1 MIAPK
6 IEKLWERYRGKGLL
20 IDSNL
25 LLVYF
30 VALFDPKLV
39 GRFDRTRAFSRESVI
54 LLGNFITS
62 FQHLA
67 TTPNILTEV
76 SNLSNK
82 LPENVR
88 SEYFRSVA
96 AQVGKL
102 NETYLAS
109 SAVSEMPEFARF
121 GLTDA
126 SIAGVARNR
135 YLVLTDD
142 FRISNFLRSEGQDV
156 VNFNY
161 ILQSSWGL

>member
-1 MIAPK
+1 MRAPA
-6 IEKLWERYRGKGLL
+6 IEELWERYQGKGLL

-30 VALFDPKLV
+30 VALFDSELI
-39 GRFDRTRAFSRESVI
+39 GRFERTKAFTRESVI

-62 FQHLA
+62 FRHLA
-67 TTPNILTEV
+67 TTPHILTEV
-76 SNLSNK
+76 SNLSSK

-88 SEYFRSVA
+88 SEFFRSVA
-96 AQVGKL
+96 AQIGRL

-126 SIAGVARNR
+126 AITGVAKNR

-142 FRISNFLRSEGQDV
+142 FRLSNFLRSEGQDV
-156 VNFNY
+156 VNFNH

>member
-1 MIAPK
+1 MIATP
-6 IEKLWERYRGKGLL
+6 IEELWGRYRSRGLL

-30 VALFDPKLV
+30 VAQFDPELV
-39 GRFDRTRAFSRESVI
+39 GRFERTSAFSREGVI

-62 FQHLA
+62 FQKLL

-82 LPENVR
+82 LPENIR
-88 SEYFRSVA
+88 SEYFRSTT
-96 AQVGKL
+96 AQIGKL
-102 NETYLAS
+102 DETYLAS
-109 SAVSEMPEFARF
+109 SAVSQMPEFARF

-126 SIAGVARNR
+126 AIAGVAKNNC
-135 YLVLTDD
+135 LVLTDD
-142 FRISNFLRSEGQDV
+142 FRLSNFLRNEGQDV
-156 VNFNY
+156 VNFNH